1 MMGSLTFYLIAFF
14 GIISSVVPLFFGIQK
29 VSSASGYGDVAIIA
43 VAVYAAQAVL
53 GIVFSAIAT
62 GGMSL
67 AMLSAG
73 LGFLSSTFFGIIVFG
88 AICGF
93 LTAFGILAASYMIFV
108 QPDGEL

>member
-1 MMGSLTFYLIAFF
+1 
-14 GIISSVVPLFFGIQK
+14 
-29 VSSASGYGDVAIIA
+29 VAIIA
-43 VAVYAAQAVL
+43 LAVYAAQAAL

-67 AMLSAG
+67 ALLSAG
-73 LGFLSSTFFGIIVFG
+73 FGLLTSAFVGFIIFG

-93 LTAFGILAASYMIFV
+93 LTAFGILAACYLSFV